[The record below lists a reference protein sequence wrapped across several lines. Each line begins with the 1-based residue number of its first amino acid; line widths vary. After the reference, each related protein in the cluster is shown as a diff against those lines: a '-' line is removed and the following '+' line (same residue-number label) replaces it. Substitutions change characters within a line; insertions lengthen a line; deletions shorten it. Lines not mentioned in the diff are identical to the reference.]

1 MPDSADSAAERR
13 DDLWP
18 AVNTLLAGTTPEHAR
33 IHGLGALEAF
43 RRNLVGAAVPEAL
56 AMEARMAAVA
66 MLSARP
72 LLERIRNC
80 CDGPLVL
87 MKGPEVALRY
97 PGSARG
103 FIDIDLL
110 ASEPRRVH
118 DQLREAGFAEAGSVK
133 LFESHHHLPPLRWPD
148 LPLKVEIHGG
158 TNWPSGLEAPPAA
171 SIIGSAAP
179 SDLGVE
185 GILAP
190 EAAHHALL
198 VAAHAWAHE
207 PLWRLR
213 DLVDVRALS
222 PPSERAA
229 IERTARAWSLTRLW
243 RTTDRVTDAVL
254 GRGRMPL
261 LVRPW
266 ARHLLELR
274 ERTVLE
280 NHLRALMAAYWAL
293 PLTAAAATTADA
305 LAEDLLP
312 APEESWSHRLSRMMS
327 ASRNAN
333 KPMSHHKRQRDKA
346 ATRGGNRRRRGDDA
360 AGANDDL
367 S

>member
-1 MPDSADSAAERR
+1 MPDRADSAAERR
-13 DDLWP
+13 EDLWP
-18 AVNTLLAGTTPEHAR
+18 AVNTLLAGITPEHAR

-43 RRNLVGAAVPEAL
+43 RRNLVGVVVPEAL

-66 MLSARP
+66 MLSVRP

-87 MKGPEVALRY
+87 MKGAELALRY

-103 FIDIDLL
+103 FNDIDLL
-110 ASEPRRVH
+110 TSEPQRVH
-118 DQLREAGFAEAGSVK
+118 DQLREAGFVEAGGEK
-133 LFESHHHLPPLRWPD
+133 LSESHHHLRPMRWPD

-158 TNWPSGLEAPPAA
+158 PNWPSGLEAPPVA
-171 SIIGSAAP
+171 SIIGSASA
-179 SDLGVE
+179 SDLRVE

-198 VAAHAWAHE
+198 VAAHAWAHV

-213 DLVDVRALS
+213 DLIDVRALA

-229 IERTARAWSLTRLW
+229 IDRTARAWGLTRLW

-266 ARHLLELR
+266 AKHLLERR

-280 NHLRALMAAYWAL
+280 NHLRALLAAYWAL

-312 APEESWSHRLSRMMS
+312 APEEGWSHRLWRIKT

-333 KPMSHHKRQRDKA
+333 TPMSHHKLQRDKA
-346 ATRGGNRRRRGDDA
+346 ATGSGNRRRRGDHA
-360 AGANDDL
+360 AGANDNL

>member
-1 MPDSADSAAERR
+1 VSDPADPAAERR

-18 AVNTLLAGTTPEHAR
+18 AVNILLAGTTPEHAR

-43 RRNLVGAAVPEAL
+43 RRNLVGVFVPEAL

-66 MLSARP
+66 MLSVRP

-87 MKGPEVALRY
+87 MKGAEVALRY

-103 FIDIDLL
+103 FNDIDLL
-110 ASEPRRVH
+110 TSEPRGVH
-118 DQLREAGFAEAGSVK
+118 DQLREAGFVEAGGEGLS
-133 LFESHHHLPPLRWPD
+133 ESHHHLRPLRWPD

-158 TNWPSGLEAPPAA
+158 PNWPSGLEAPQVA
-171 SIIGSAAP
+171 SIIGSAGP
-179 SDLGVE
+179 SDLRVE

-213 DLVDVRALS
+213 DLIDVRALA
-222 PPSERAA
+222 PPSQRAA
-229 IERTARAWSLTRLW
+229 IERTARAWSLRRLW

-254 GRGRMPL
+254 GQGRMPL
-261 LVRPW
+261 LVRLW
-266 ARHLLELR
+266 AKHLLECR

-280 NHLRALMAAYWAL
+280 NHLQPLLAAYWAL
-293 PLTAAAATTADA
+293 PLTAAVATTADA
-305 LAEDLLP
+305 LAEDFLP
-312 APEESWSHRLSRMMS
+312 APEESWSHRLWRMKI

-333 KPMSHHKRQRDKA
+333 TPMSHHKLQRENA
-346 ATRGGNRRRRGDDA
+346 ATRGSTRRRRSDDA
-360 AGANDDL
+360 ADTNDDVA
-367 S
+367 